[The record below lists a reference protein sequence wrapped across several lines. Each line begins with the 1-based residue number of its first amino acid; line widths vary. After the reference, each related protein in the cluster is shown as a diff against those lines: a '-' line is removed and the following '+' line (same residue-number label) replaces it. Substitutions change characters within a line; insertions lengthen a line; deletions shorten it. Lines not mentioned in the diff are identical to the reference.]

1 MYIKDK
7 DTLTMDFVIKQILQE
22 NVHKDVSHVTL
33 MREGKEKKPVKQ
45 SQDPSINSN
54 AKKKNIKYYYC
65 KKKEYF
71 KSECKKLKA
80 DQAAGTVPK
89 NKRVERSKT
98 QTTKVATI
106 SKEENIVCI
115 FMAWRSTSDLA
126 GKWIINL
133 EAISL
138 IVRLQPRRL
147 KSTPSVKTLDLIVEY
162 VFQPKAY
169 I

>member
-1 MYIKDK
+1 
-7 DTLTMDFVIKQILQE
+7 
-22 NVHKDVSHVTL
+22 
-33 MREGKEKKPVKQ
+33 
-45 SQDPSINSN
+45 
-54 AKKKNIKYYYC
+54 
-65 KKKEYF
+65 
-71 KSECKKLKA
+71 LKA

-138 IVRLQPRRL
+138 IVRL
-147 KSTPSVKTLDLIVEY
+147 
-162 VFQPKAY
+162 
-169 I
+169 